1 MHTTDQ
7 QLIHA
12 LQARTQGYNYSELE
26 LVNWLCTEFDIALER
41 STTLVV
47 DFILHN

>member
-41 STTLVV
+41 SETLVAE
-47 DFILHN
+47 FILHN